1 MKHNAIPEKV
11 WDLSVPVADGVDW
24 YYEED
29 CPPVQVND
37 IGPRA
42 NVGSLAEDGWVS
54 HTLSLMVLNG
64 TTYLETAA
72 HIREGAP
79 TLDQIPPDRLI
90 VRAFVIPLVP
100 QGRLLS
106 APDRPPPG
114 FIPETDAMLLACG
127 WDAHV
132 HTRDYY
138 FGSPY
143 FSPQLQQWL
152 LCHRPAILGGDMLSF
167 DAPEDTSMPFIH
179 GFFATGGMILCPL
192 MGLAD
197 LPPVVTLCAAPVKL
211 AAANAAPCRAL
222 AWT

>member
-1 MKHNAIPEKV
+1 MTHNAIPEKV

-42 NVGSLAEDGWVS
+42 NVGSLDEDGWVS

-72 HIREGAP
+72 HVQQDAP
-79 TLDQIPPDRLI
+79 TLDQIPPERFI
-90 VRAFVIPLVP
+90 VRAFVVPVIP
-100 QGRLLS
+100 QDRLLPVPD
-106 APDRPPPG
+106 APLPD
-114 FIPETDAMLLACG
+114 FIPEADAILISCG

-138 FGSPY
+138 FGSPC

-152 LCHRPAILGGDMLSF
+152 LEHRPAILGGDMLSF
-167 DAPEDTSMPFIH
+167 DHPEDTSMPFIH
-179 GFFATGGMILCPL
+179 AFFATGGMILCPL

-211 AAANAAPCRAL
+211 TDANAAPCRAL